1 MIIIEDILNIA
12 VSYIQANPLG
22 CGLLGAMLLVVLHQ
36 LYFYLRYIRKGAKV
50 TPLVQYTDNQSLPG
64 VSVIVCAR
72 NEETNLQ
79 NYLHTLLNQ
88 DYPTFEVIVVDDGS
102 EDNTHTVLEQYS
114 QQNSKLYHTFV
125 PHGARVISSKK
136 LALTIGIKAANYD
149 YILLTDADC
158 RPESRHWIRG
168 MIAGFQAKE
177 TEIVLGFGPYFETKG
192 LLNRLICYDTLFS
205 GLQYMG
211 MAKSGHPYMGV
222 GRNLAYRKE
231 TFFANGGFQGLLN
244 TRAGDDD
251 LFVNKVATCS
261 NTNVVCNP
269 DTLIWSPPK
278 RTWHEWFHQKRRH
291 LGVSPLYNTTSKIR
305 LILEPLSRGLAHI
318 LLILCIVHSLS
329 TEQWIIAASALG
341 LWLIR
346 LLTQLIII
354 NVANKRLHMRGVGLG
369 IILYDIVLPLINL
382 FILTTQ
388 PLFRQKQQF
397 YW

>member
-1 MIIIEDILNIA
+1 MLILEDILNIA
-12 VSYIQANPLG
+12 RSYLQANPLG
-22 CGLLGAMLLVVLHQ
+22 CGLLGAMLIVVLYQ

-50 TPLVQYTDNQSLPG
+50 SPSVQSTYNQSLPG
-64 VSVIVCAR
+64 VSVVVCAR
-72 NEETNLQ
+72 NEENNLQ
-79 NYLHTLLNQ
+79 SYLHTLLNQ

-102 EDNTHTVLEQYS
+102 EDNSHTILEQYS
-114 QQNSKLYHTFV
+114 QQDPRLYHTFV

-158 RPESRHWIRG
+158 RPESRRWIRE

-177 TEIVLGFGPYFETKG
+177 TEIVLGFGPYFEKKG

-222 GRNLAYRKE
+222 GRNLAYRKD
-231 TFFANGGFQGLLN
+231 TFFGNSGFQGLLN

-251 LFVNKVATCS
+251 LFVNKVATSS

-305 LILEPLSRGLAHI
+305 LFLEPFSRGFVYI
-318 LLILCIVHSLS
+318 LLLFCIAHSLS
-329 TEQWIIAASALG
+329 TGEWIIAASALG
-341 LWLIR
+341 LWFIR
-346 LLTQLIII
+346 LLIQLILI
-354 NVANKRLHMRGVGLG
+354 NVATMRLHMRGVGLG
-369 IILYDIVLPLINL
+369 IILYDIALPLINL
-382 FILTTQ
+382 FILATQ